1 MAAHWLLALLLVGSG
16 EIPTVTSDPHPSPA
30 GAPEVSFLLPG
41 CRLEVTAGADWHRLW
56 LNCGTGP
63 HLLSEPS
70 SLTWHVRIRTPEQA
84 LELVRLFTA
93 PPRACQMIPGPRLVE
108 VSTSDRDRW
117 LALDQ
122 ATYDR
127 VCPKVPARE
136 VNSVTTKRFAV
147 TRCLL
152 GEDDGN
158 LYSVEERVRENG
170 ETDTVN
176 KTLLMSNLRPRIGGC
191 DPAAPPK

>member
-1 MAAHWLLALLLVGSG
+1 MAAQWLLSLLLAGIS
-16 EIPTVTSDPHPSPA
+16 EIPAATSDPHPSPA
-30 GAPEVSFLLPG
+30 GSPEVSFLLPG
-41 CRLEVTAGADWHRLW
+41 CRLETTAGADWHRLW
-56 LNCGTGP
+56 LNCGKGP

-108 VSTSDRDRW
+108 VGASDRDRW
-117 LALDQ
+117 LAIDQ
-122 ATYDR
+122 TTYDR
-127 VCPKVPARE
+127 VCPKVSARE
-136 VNSVTTKRFAV
+136 VDSVTTKRFV
-147 TRCLL
+147 VNRCVL

-170 ETDTVN
+170 ETEIVT
-176 KTLLMSNLRPRIGGC
+176 KTLVMSNLRSRIGSC
-191 DPAAPPK
+191 DPAAPPR